1 MKNLLII
8 FFVLFLSSL
17 SSDDY
22 KIDIHGK
29 IVNSLKHKYSN
40 NSYYSILKL
49 DGTFT
54 DNFSNYGNFN
64 ALVSLEID
72 NSELKQHFFSAEL
85 TYQDGSIFYG
95 QGSRTSKEFEQGIGK
110 LLITSANK
118 RVKELIGV
126 NCVYA
131 INFFRSTSFTLTKCK
146 ITNSQK
152 EALSNISSN
161 KE

>member
-1 MKNLLII
+1 MKILI
-8 FFVLFLSSL
+8 VLFIVFYSSYLLSN
-17 SSDDY
+17 DY

-29 IVNSLKHKYSN
+29 IISNEKHKYSN

-54 DNFSNYGNFN
+54 DNLSNYGNFN
-64 ALVSLEID
+64 ALVSLEIE

-95 QGSRTSKEFEQGIGK
+95 QGSRTSKEFEQGTGK
-110 LLITSANK
+110 LLIITANK
-118 RVKELIGV
+118 NLKKLIGV
-126 NCVYA
+126 KCVYA

-146 ITNSQK
+146 ITDEQK
-152 EALSNISSN
+152 KALNNISDN
-161 KE
+161 E